1 MRDTVNPR
9 VIEWAL
15 NRCRKTPEDLKNT
28 VSPRVQQWIDG
39 EGKPPTAKQLE
50 KLAKATHVLV
60 PYFFEDDIPELP
72 LQIPDY
78 RTLDAST
85 PMDPSPELYDVINQM
100 LSRQD
105 WLRGY
110 LEDNGSEPL
119 SFIGVCKDSKDW
131 KACAAKI
138 RELLGLQPGWAR
150 SKSRD
155 AAVRALREAIEHTGV
170 YVYAGSYFAN
180 STKRTFEVKE
190 FRGFV
195 LADKFAPIIFL
206 NTSDAYSA
214 QLFTLAHEFAH
225 LLFDESGVDDVA
237 LGFSDKRNE
246 SKCDAVAAEFL
257 VPASMVY
264 AVFDQMGI
272 DAALAE
278 LGKLTKVSDAV
289 CLRRARDLG
298 QITWDEF
305 NDRYRIYAANL
316 ADALEKKK
324 TNKGDGGGPGFYTMQ
339 KNHLGELF
347 PETIYDALQS
357 EYLLYS
363 DAYRLT
369 GMSAKSFKEFFQ
381 REGMYV

>member
-1 MRDTVNPR
+1 MRDTANPK

-15 NRCRKTPEDLKNT
+15 ERCHKTPDDLKNT

-39 EGKPPTAKQLE
+39 EGKPPTPKQLE

-60 PYFFEDDIPELP
+60 PYFYEDEIPELP

-85 PMDPSPELYDVINQM
+85 PMNPSPELYDVINQM

-105 WLRGY
+105 WLSGY
-110 LEDNGSEPL
+110 LEDSGREP
-119 SFIGVCKDSKDW
+119 IGLIGACKGNNDW
-131 KACAAKI
+131 KACAAMM
-138 RELLGLQPGWAR
+138 RGLLGLEPGWAR
-150 SKSRD
+150 NKKRD
-155 AAVRALREAIEHTGV
+155 AAVRELREAIEEVGV

-180 STKRTFEVKE
+180 STNRSFEVEE

-195 LADKFAPIIFL
+195 LSDRFAPVIFL

-225 LLFDESGVDDVA
+225 LLFDETGVDDAA
-237 LGFSDKRNE
+237 LGFSDTNSE
-246 SKCDAVAAEFL
+246 SRCNAVAAEFL

-264 AVFDQMGI
+264 TVFDRMDVD
-272 DAALAE
+272 DALEE
-278 LGKLTKVSDAV
+278 LGKLTKVSEAV
-289 CLRRARDLG
+289 CLRRAHDLG
-298 QITWDEF
+298 RITRDEF
-305 NDRYRIYAANL
+305 NDRYQLYFERL
-316 ADALEKKK
+316 AEFLRKRKSSK
-324 TNKGDGGGPGFYTMQ
+324 TGGDGPGFYTMQ
-339 KNHLGELF
+339 KNHLGGLF
-347 PETIYDALQS
+347 PETIYNALQS

-369 GMSAKSFKEFFQ
+369 GMGAKSFKEFFQ

>member
-1 MRDTVNPR
+1 MRETANPK

-15 NRCRKTPEDLKNT
+15 DRCHKTTEDLKNT

-39 EGKPPTAKQLE
+39 EGKPPTPKQLE

-60 PYFFEDDIPELP
+60 PYFYEDDVPSLP

-85 PMDPSPELYDVINQM
+85 PINPSPELYDVINQM

-105 WLRGY
+105 WLSGY
-110 LEDNGSEPL
+110 LEDSGEDPL
-119 SFIGVCKDSKDW
+119 DFIGSCKDEDDW
-131 KACAAKI
+131 KACAAKM
-138 RELLGLQPGWAR
+138 RDLLGLVPGWAR
-150 SKSRD
+150 SKRRD

-180 STKRTFEVKE
+180 STNRSFEVKE

-195 LADKFAPIIFL
+195 LSDRYAPVIFL
-206 NTSDAYSA
+206 NASDAYSA

-225 LLFDESGVDDVA
+225 LLFDETGVDDVA
-237 LGFSDKRNE
+237 LGFSDKSNE
-246 SKCDAVAAEFL
+246 SKCDAVAVEFL
-257 VPASMVY
+257 VPASMVH
-264 AVFDQMGI
+264 AVFDQMGTD
-272 DAALAE
+272 DALEE
-278 LGKLTKVSDAV
+278 LGKLTKVSEAV

-298 QITWDEF
+298 RITWSEF
-305 NDRYRIYAANL
+305 DNRYRLYSAKL
-316 ADALEKKK
+316 ADILSKKK
-324 TNKGDGGGPGFYTMQ
+324 DHKSGGDGPGFYTMQ
-339 KNHLGELF
+339 KNHLGGLF
-347 PETIYDALQS
+347 PETIYTALQS

-369 GMSAKSFKEFFQ
+369 GMGAKSFKEFFQ